1 MTTPDE
7 RDMQAHEATHP
18 GCNERYWRE
27 RAQRWEGAARH
38 FWGCKK
44 RGCELCSEHA
54 RALGLIVQRR
64 T

>member
-27 RAQRWEGAARH
+27 RETKAKAAARH
-38 FWGCKK
+38 FLYCQECRGGPLCEEGK
-44 RGCELCSEHA
+44 RHA
-54 RALGLIVQRR
+54 REMGFI
-64 T
+64 